1 MAQWVLCSLAA
12 QLHPVWQL
20 VLHRS
25 STTRCSPDMCC
36 DGCDTHPLL
45 PKALLSVVAILV
57 ASHCGGRK
65 RILCEQILTFA
76 WDALVIGFIL
86 QDAL

>member
-1 MAQWVLCSLAA
+1 MLPGRVLRQMRHTPVAAPRRFCLFLA
-12 QLHPVWQL
+12 
-20 VLHRS
+20 S
-25 STTRCSPDMCC
+25 
-36 DGCDTHPLL
+36 
-45 PKALLSVVAILV
+45 LV